1 MNYLL
6 NCNDLSKIEENIN
19 NGLFTV
25 LNDVE
30 TKDLILCYYRQVNPE
45 LTKLS
50 KLNTSYDVNRIKA
63 VETTIKTLKD
73 KNINLKVSVRCLI
86 LDNSVLIV
94 PYQDYYLNNDLIQ
107 ISNVLYQSTMAG
119 ALND

>member
-1 MNYLL
+1 MKYLL
-6 NCNDLSKIEENIN
+6 TCNDLSKIEENIH

-25 LNDVE
+25 LNDIE
-30 TKDLILCYYRQVNPE
+30 TSNEILCYYRQVNPE

-63 VETTIKTLKD
+63 VETTIKTVITDTVKLS
-73 KNINLKVSVRCLI
+73 VTVRCLI
-86 LDNSVLIV
+86 LDNSNLIV
-94 PYQDYYLNNDLIQ
+94 TYQDYYMNNDLIQ
-107 ISNVLYQSTMAG
+107 IDNTLYTMEG